1 MGLQVSGCPASPHLG
16 EGHREGGECRNS
28 HLGPQKDST
37 QDDRHKQKRS
47 GVQGERS
54 GARSRAGRAF
64 KAGLHSLR
72 QSLLVEK
79 QRFDASV
86 VEFWYLVG
94 DDLRQHVREFHSEGF
109 IHKGVET
116 ELDEALNHLQETQPR
131 QRARKLD
138 QQIRRVD
145 ASDLLHG
152 VQQLG
157 QLVEALPV
165 LAGVLLPLDDG
176 FSQLLDVRHP
186 DLIEHRL
193 ALQTLLWD
201 CTQTQ
206 MW

>member
-1 MGLQVSGCPASPHLG
+1 M
-16 EGHREGGECRNS
+16 
-28 HLGPQKDST
+28 
-37 QDDRHKQKRS
+37 
-47 GVQGERS
+47 
-54 GARSRAGRAF
+54 
-64 KAGLHSLR
+64 
-72 QSLLVEK
+72 EK

-86 VEFWYLVG
+86 LEFWYLVG
-94 DDLRQHVREFHSEGF
+94 DDLRQHVREFHAEGF

-116 ELDEALNHLQETQPR
+116 ELDEAVDHLEETQAR
-131 QRARKLD
+131 QHARARASRD
-138 QQIRRVD
+138 QRSRRAS

-193 ALQTLLWD
+193 ALQAVLWD
-201 CTQTQ
+201 CTQTHT
-206 MW
+206 WRLIGAGNTSEKRARGERKSKTTFPFSLPAWALAGL